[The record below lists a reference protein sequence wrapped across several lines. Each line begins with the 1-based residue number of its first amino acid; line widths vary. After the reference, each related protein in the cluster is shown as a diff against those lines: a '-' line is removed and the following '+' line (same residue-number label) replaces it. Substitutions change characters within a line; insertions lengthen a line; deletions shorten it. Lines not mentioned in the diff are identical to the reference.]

1 MNVARYIKPRVTI
14 EHIAAE
20 FLTTEMKYLYHHS
33 DYTRTSVGMT
43 VRVIV
48 PVVFLM
54 TCTTWL
60 CDMLARESPL
70 IFKTSSPECSL
81 PSSAAMLFGAMLRM
95 YMGLFPFEELAPPTM
110 LKPRLPLPDR

>member
-1 MNVARYIKPRVTI
+1 M
-14 EHIAAE
+14 
-20 FLTTEMKYLYHHS
+20 LTHNSAYERSKIYKTKGNILNIQPKNFNNRNEIYHHS
-33 DYTRTSVGMT
+33 RYTRTSVGMT

-70 IFKTSSPECSL
+70 IFKISSPECSL

-95 YMGLFPFEELAPPTM
+95 
-110 LKPRLPLPDR
+110 